1 MAYEKP
7 LPNVTREDGPF
18 WQAAREHRFVLP
30 RCTNCGHVFFPPY
43 LSCPRCL
50 SFELEWMEASGK
62 GTVWGH
68 TVMRHPYIPSFV
80 DELPYNVVLVEL
92 DEGPMLYS
100 NVVGIDHG
108 DVRPDMRVEVVF
120 EDATDEITLVKFR
133 PTQD

>member
-7 LPNVTREDGPF
+7 LPNVTREDRPF

-62 GTVWGH
+62 GT
-68 TVMRHPYIPSFV
+68 PSRASLANRAR
-80 DELPYNVVLVEL
+80 LPLA
-92 DEGPMLYS
+92 P
-100 NVVGIDHG
+100 
-108 DVRPDMRVEVVF
+108 RP
-120 EDATDEITLVKFR
+120 
-133 PTQD
+133 